1 MDAEGR
7 QAGLRPAPV
16 VVPAAGRQRQQ
27 QKLVSCGRAGWVR
40 LQGTL
45 QVPLRGPAQPLAA
58 VRSGAC
64 EAVLRKQSALTHVA
78 RSPLARVRCPAHT
91 ARPGLG
97 VLPNPPEACLGPMA
111 LTPLQPDPPRLREV
125 PATCLAGVLRCCWWV
140 STLVDTLFP
149 RVRRGSVPRAECVPR
164 TGRLWLLLT

>member
-1 MDAEGR
+1 MDAEGG
-7 QAGLRPAPV
+7 QAGQRPAPV

-27 QKLVSCGRAGWVR
+27 QKLVSCGRAGRVR

-45 QVPLRGPAQPLAA
+45 QVPLRGPAQPLVA

-64 EAVLRKQSALTHVA
+64 EAVLRKQSALTHVSSVA
-78 RSPLARVRCPAHT
+78 PS
-91 ARPGLG
+91 
-97 VLPNPPEACLGPMA
+97 MA